1 MNLLSAPLLTT
12 LDPTERIRT
21 RMTLTGALA
30 ALARGEVGDFPR
42 LRPHQRHVWHALLVQ
57 IAALAMVK
65 GDLATPPED
74 EAVWRDLLL
83 ALTPDDPDGAAW
95 ALVSP
100 AERPAFLQAPVT
112 GGDLTGFK
120 TVATP
125 DELDMLV
132 MSKNHDLK
140 SGTLP
145 ADDAEL
151 WLYALVSLQTQ
162 EGFLGAGNYGIAR
175 MNGGF
180 ASRPALSIAREGT
193 ASTQFLDDC
202 QRALQKRAD
211 LSRSFGYRSAGALA
225 LTWLAPWDGTQS
237 LPLETLDLFFVDICR
252 RVRLVATDG
261 GLSARVTSSKAAR
274 IEAKAAKGN
283 TGDLWTPTLSDKD
296 ETKAFTA
303 DARGWSYQ
311 QLVRLLFPVATNK
324 GETVAPSP
332 LMEPAE
338 ITPTDGL
345 SVIGRVFVRGQG
357 KTEGYHERHVPVS
370 GLVRAG
376 FGRRRAAAPLAA
388 MAHARVKDAG
398 TMVRQ
403 VLFPTMMAI
412 FAGAPRTDAGERAR
426 DDDTTKSRAGK
437 AAARFDTLID
447 ADFFSDLALEAE
459 VIDDAAASEA
469 VRARWILDRLH
480 RAGRAVLMDAIAA
493 APDAAARHWR
503 VRVQAVDVFSACFNK
518 QFGDRLRAAGLF
530 PPTVDASERS
540 DDAVTTENADV

>member
-1 MNLLSAPLLTT
+1 
-12 LDPTERIRT
+12 
-21 RMTLTGALA
+21 
-30 ALARGEVGDFPR
+30 
-42 LRPHQRHVWHALLVQ
+42 
-57 IAALAMVK
+57 
-65 GDLATPPED
+65 
-74 EAVWRDLLL
+74 
-83 ALTPDDPDGAAW
+83 
-95 ALVSP
+95 
-100 AERPAFLQAPVT
+100 
-112 GGDLTGFK
+112 
-120 TVATP
+120 
-125 DELDMLV
+125 MLV

-180 ASRPALSIAREGT
+180 ASRPALGIARDGS
-193 ASTQFLDDC
+193 ASARFLDDGRRAVL
-202 QRALQKRAD
+202 QRAV
-211 LSRSFGYRSAGALA
+211 LSRTFGYRSAGALA
-225 LTWLAPWDGTQS
+225 LTWLVPWDGTQS
-237 LPLETLDLFFVDICR
+237 LPLEALDVFFIDICR
-252 RVRLVATDG
+252 RVRLVATDE
-261 GLSARVTSSKAAR
+261 GLSARVISSKAAR

-283 TGDLWTPTLSDKD
+283 TGDLWTPTLSEKD

-311 QLVRLLFPVATNK
+311 QLVRLLFPAPTNK
-324 GETVAPSP
+324 GESVTPSP
-332 LMEPAE
+332 LMDPAG
-338 ITPTDGL
+338 IAATDGL
-345 SVIGRVFVRGQG
+345 SVIGRVVVRGQG

-376 FGRRRAAAPLAA
+376 FGRRRAADPLAA

-403 VLFPTMMAI
+403 VLFPAMMAI

-426 DDDTTKSRAGK
+426 DDDTTRSRAGK

-459 VIDDAAASEA
+459 VIDDAATSEA
-469 VRARWILDRLH
+469 VRARWILERLY
-480 RAGRAVLMDAIAA
+480 RAGEAVLTDAIAA

-518 QFGDRLRAAGLF
+518 QFGERLRAAGLRM
-530 PPTVDASERS
+530 PIVDPSERG
-540 DDAVTTENADV
+540 DDAVTTEDADA

>member
-1 MNLLSAPLLTT
+1 M
-12 LDPTERIRT
+12 
-21 RMTLTGALA
+21 
-30 ALARGEVGDFPR
+30 
-42 LRPHQRHVWHALLVQ
+42 
-57 IAALAMVK
+57 
-65 GDLATPPED
+65 
-74 EAVWRDLLL
+74 
-83 ALTPDDPDGAAW
+83 
-95 ALVSP
+95 
-100 AERPAFLQAPVT
+100 
-112 GGDLTGFK
+112 
-120 TVATP
+120 
-125 DELDMLV
+125 
-132 MSKNHDLK
+132 
-140 SGTLP
+140 
-145 ADDAEL
+145 
-151 WLYALVSLQTQ
+151 
-162 EGFLGAGNYGIAR
+162 
-175 MNGGF
+175 
-180 ASRPALSIAREGT
+180 
-193 ASTQFLDDC
+193 
-202 QRALQKRAD
+202 QKRAD
-211 LSRSFGYRSAGALA
+211 LSRTFGYRSAGALA

-252 RVRLVATDG
+252 RVRLVATNG
-261 GLSARVTSSKAAR
+261 GLSARVISSKAAR

-311 QLVRLLFPVATNK
+311 QLVRLLFPVAANK
-324 GETVAPSP
+324 GEIVAPTP
-332 LMEPAE
+332 LMEAAD

-370 GLVRAG
+370 ALVRAG
-376 FGRRRAAAPLAA
+376 FGRRRAADPLSAL
-388 MAHARVKDAG
+388 AHARVKDAG

-403 VLFPTMMAI
+403 VLFPAMMAI

-459 VIDDAAASEA
+459 VIDNAAASEA
-469 VRARWILDRLH
+469 VRANWIRDRVY
-480 RAGRAVLMDAIAA
+480 RAGWAVLMDAIAA

-518 QFGDRLRAAGLF
+518 QFGDRLRVAGVF

-540 DDAVTTENADV
+540 DDTVTTETADV